1 MLLNC
6 SSWFSGN
13 FIILTLFQFLE
24 RISQEIWVFNNFVQ
38 LLYWK
43 QIFFY
48 LEQTDRNVGAT
59 KSTTE
64 KNCLYKKPNPGSAMV
79 WKIPSFCNTMPQNQC
94 ILQVDFW
101 SLHNHNL
108 NILECSMPHN
118 GKAGH
123 RRQMLRQSVLTVRLN
138 KLWSVTLPLY
148 CYICHISATIISC
161 QNLILTPWNK
171 ILVFL
176 RVSIQ

>member
-1 MLLNC
+1 M
-6 SSWFSGN
+6 
-13 FIILTLFQFLE
+13 
-24 RISQEIWVFNNFVQ
+24 Q

-123 RRQMLRQSVLTVRLN
+123 RRQMLRQSVITVRLN

>member
-1 MLLNC
+1 MLVQQNQPQRKIVCTKSRIQDRLWFEKFLPLC
-6 SSWFSGN
+6 SS
-13 FIILTLFQFLE
+13 
-24 RISQEIWVFNNFVQ
+24 
-38 LLYWK
+38 
-43 QIFFY
+43 
-48 LEQTDRNVGAT
+48 
-59 KSTTE
+59 
-64 KNCLYKKPNPGSAMV
+64 
-79 WKIPSFCNTMPQNQC
+79 TMPQNQC

-176 RVSIQ
+176 RVSIQQFYYVVVLSRVATLQNCRPPSTPIHSCRMQRSNFYFC